1 VRLLISLICLGTMAV
16 SFMTLPQSASVGRRP
31 RSENAGRMP
40 ALPAVDY
47 DIIIRNGRVV
57 DGSGRRGVNAD
68 VAIKGNRIARI
79 GNLRG
84 VRANREI
91 DARGQVVAPGF
102 IDMLGQSEQFLL
114 IDGRAMSKVMQGVTT
129 EITGEGESI
138 APINDQILKE
148 QEAFNRK
155 YNLTV
160 DWQTF
165 DQYFRRLER
174 QGIGVNLGTFVGA
187 TQVREY
193 VIGYDNRPPTAAEM
207 VKMKAV
213 VADAMKQG
221 ALGLSTSLQYVP
233 ARFASTD
240 EIVELA
246 KVARQYGGIYITHQ
260 RSEANAID
268 ESMREVFEIA
278 RRANIPTEIWH
289 FKTAYK
295 KNWGR
300 MPEMLRRVAA
310 ARRRGLKITAD
321 VYPYIAGSTSLSAC
335 LPPWAQEGGTD
346 KMIARLKD
354 MRIRQQLKK
363 EISTDPKDWENI
375 YLGSGGAS
383 GIQIASVTNRELEKW
398 QGKRLSEVAAA
409 ENKDPL
415 DALLDFIVADH
426 GQTGAIFFMMNE
438 DDMKAALKSP
448 FVSICTDTGARATD
462 GPLSGDRSHP
472 RGWGTYP
479 RILGRYVR
487 DEKLMSLETAIHK
500 MTGMSATKVGL
511 QQRGLL
517 REGYFADITIF
528 DPKTV
533 IDRATFEQPHQYPVG
548 INFVIVNGQIEVNN
562 GQRTPALAGRVLRG
576 PGYGK

>member
-1 VRLLISLICLGTMAV
+1 MGVR
-16 SFMTLPQSASVGRRP
+16 FMNGP
-31 RSENAGRMP
+31 RAANPEHRESETRDAGRMP
-40 ALPAVDY
+40 ALQPEY

-68 VAIKGNRIARI
+68 LAIKGDRIVRNA
-79 GNLRG
+79 NLRG
-84 VRANREI
+84 ARAKREI
-91 DARGQVVAPGF
+91 DANGQVVAPGF

-193 VIGYDNRPPTAAEM
+193 VIGYDNRPPTPEEM
-207 VKMKAV
+207 AKMKNV
-213 VADAMKQG
+213 VADAMRQG

-233 ARFASTD
+233 ARFAKTD

-246 KVARQYGGIYITHQ
+246 KVARQHGGIYITHQ

-268 ESMREVFEIA
+268 ESMREVFDIA

-310 ARRRGLKITAD
+310 ARRSGLKITAD

-346 KMIARLKD
+346 KMIARLGD

-363 EISTDPKDWENI
+363 EISSDPKDWENI
-375 YLGSGGAS
+375 YIGSGGAS
-383 GIQIASVTNRELEKW
+383 GIQIASVTNRDLEKW

-462 GPLSGDRSHP
+462 GPLSGGRSHP

-487 DEKLMSLETAIHK
+487 EEKLMSLETAIHK

-548 INFVIVNGQIEVNN
+548 IDFVIVNGQLEVDN

-576 PGYGK
+576 PGYIGR